1 MKRIFSVVFAV
12 VMVFSGVP
20 AALASHGTD
29 LNCSDFVGKPDEL
42 KKHWTEHG
50 YSAENDPEGLDG
62 WPKNKVDDGIPC
74 EGELGEGWWDGK
86 SDNDNGSDNGS
97 DKPSDNSGNNND
109 NNSGDKSDDSNSSDK
124 GQGGKMPKTALDSVT
139 MALIGMV
146 TAFTGVILFFVR
158 RRAEQ

>member
-12 VMVFSGVP
+12 LMIFSGVP

-42 KKHWTEHG
+42 KKHWIEHG

-86 SDNDNGSDNGS
+86 SDNDNDSNNGS
-97 DKPSDNSGNNND
+97 DKPSDNSGNNN
-109 NNSGDKSDDSNSSDK
+109 NSSDNNQK
-124 GQGGKMPKTALDSVT
+124 GGKMPKTALDSVT

>member
-12 VMVFSGVP
+12 LMIFSGVP

-42 KKHWTEHG
+42 KKHWIEHG

-86 SDNDNGSDNGS
+86 SD
-97 DKPSDNSGNNND
+97 KPSDNSGNND
-109 NNSGDKSDDSNSSDK
+109 NNSSDNNQK
-124 GQGGKMPKTALDSVT
+124 GGKMPKTALDSVT